1 MPEWLTIE
9 VFDGVFPA
17 SQWRRAHDDDLVEAA
32 VTHGAVYWEWHETRW
47 GVVLELAFEDDER
60 LERFRGVPA
69 VRAALDA
76 VPDRD
81 AGLVIYRGRG
91 GGAGS
96 RVPRNPRL
104 LPLAGSAEL
113 PVDEPDRYV
122 CLGSDPESAVLLG
135 GC

>member
-1 MPEWLTIE
+1 VPEWLTIE
-9 VFDGVFPA
+9 GCDGVFPA

-113 PVDEPDRYV
+113 PVAEPDRYV
-122 CLGSDPESAVLLG
+122 SLDSDPESPVLLG